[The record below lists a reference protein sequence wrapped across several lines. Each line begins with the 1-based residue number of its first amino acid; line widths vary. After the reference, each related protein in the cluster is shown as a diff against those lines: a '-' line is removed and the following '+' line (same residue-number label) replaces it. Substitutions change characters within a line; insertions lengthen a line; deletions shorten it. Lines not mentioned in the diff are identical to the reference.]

1 MPKYSQV
8 ADDDDDDDDDFSRV
22 QFHGNPTPLVRFHG
36 APAMPHV
43 QFYEAPSTTPLALD
57 NVVINA
63 IANSNSLMARK
74 WAFPD
79 ATQAIVAAQG
89 LGKLAETAFG
99 AIIGTQLSIKEM
111 VPMSTG
117 RWSKFIGGS
126 FTSAYAS
133 AIPAVGQFVAP
144 IATGIASRAEGKGK
158 ANVARDAAVA
168 LGGSAIDSAA
178 TIATLGGYVAYTS
191 VMAGIG
197 TALAIFLKAK
207 FYADTWVESQGI
219 IQQRLAVLRSIGNE
233 AHRASLNVRSKW
245 ETQVKF
251 LQRQVNNCRKRGEG
265 FGEEA
270 DKWDEEM
277 KRRIEKLKNLGRGE
291 ESRALHEPLFPRGGQ
306 SDT

>member
-1 MPKYSQV
+1 
-8 ADDDDDDDDDFSRV
+8 
-22 QFHGNPTPLVRFHG
+22 
-36 APAMPHV
+36 
-43 QFYEAPSTTPLALD
+43 
-57 NVVINA
+57 
-63 IANSNSLMARK
+63 
-74 WAFPD
+74 
-79 ATQAIVAAQG
+79 
-89 LGKLAETAFG
+89 
-99 AIIGTQLSIKEM
+99 
-111 VPMSTG
+111 MSKA

-133 AIPAVGQFVAP
+133 AIPAVGQFVTPFA
-144 IATGIASRAEGKGK
+144 AGIASRAEGKGK

-233 AHRASLNVRSKW
+233 AAGASWIVRRKW
-245 ETQVKF
+245 QRQVDY
-251 LQRQVNNCRKRGEG
+251 LQRQVNKCRERGEG
-265 FGEEA
+265 FDKIA
-270 DKWDEEM
+270 DDWDKEM
-277 KRRIEKLKNLGRGE
+277 KKRIEKLKNALRGE